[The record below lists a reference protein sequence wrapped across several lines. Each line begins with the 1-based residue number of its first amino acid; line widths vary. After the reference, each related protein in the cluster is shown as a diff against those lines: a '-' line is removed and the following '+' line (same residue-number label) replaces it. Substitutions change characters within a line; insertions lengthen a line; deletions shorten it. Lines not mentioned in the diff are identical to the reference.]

1 MKRLISIAL
10 IAMIVLLV
18 AGSAVSASE
27 KSASTPEKTKEEVKK
42 VEPAPAEKKTEG
54 AAPPAESKNVTP
66 PATKPP
72 TPGFE
77 GIFAI
82 TGLLAVA
89 YLVLGRE
96 R

>member
-10 IAMIVLLV
+10 IAMIVLLA

-27 KSASTPEKTKEEVKK
+27 KSASTPAKEEVKK
-42 VEPAPAEKKTEG
+42 VEPAPTEKKTEG
-54 AAPPAESKNVTP
+54 AAPPAESKNATP